1 MKYAIF
7 LSIATILTFAN
18 IYARKPVV
26 INNDDYIVCSQ
37 QKIKDLNWKICREFN
52 LTYWTIISLAYISNS
67 VRQALFSMI
76 GNCCLQI
83 ISS

>member
-37 QKIKDLNWKICREFN
+37 QKIKKLNRKICRKFRR
-52 LTYWTIISLAYISNS
+52 TYCIISLAYISNS